1 MTDLI
6 RFVTLILSNIY
17 TILIVKYNFTLLKVV
32 TMTRG
37 CIVTWGKMLPYHFL
51 IIALFFYLTLIILL
65 GIALV
70 YTQLT

>member
-17 TILIVKYNFTLLKVV
+17 TTHIVKYNFTLLEVV

-37 CIVTWGKMLPYHFL
+37 CIVTWGKMLPYQLKIFG
-51 IIALFFYLTLIILL
+51 T
-65 GIALV
+65 ALV
-70 YTQLT
+70 YTQLV